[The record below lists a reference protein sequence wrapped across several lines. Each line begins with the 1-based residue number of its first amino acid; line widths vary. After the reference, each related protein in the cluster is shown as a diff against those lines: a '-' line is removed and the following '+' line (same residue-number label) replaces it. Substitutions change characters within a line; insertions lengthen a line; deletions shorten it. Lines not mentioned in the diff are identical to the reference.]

1 MVGDI
6 KRLLRHL
13 MTGGFHVRRCFP
25 AEAFERI
32 EAAIREEEA
41 THRGEICFALEA
53 ALPLGALL
61 AGLDARARAIQVFSE
76 LRVWDTEEN
85 NGVLIYLL
93 LADQDVEIVA
103 DRGIHRVAGAGA
115 WEAICREM
123 EAAFREGR
131 FEEGV
136 VAGIRRVSELLRR
149 HFPAEGDPRNELAD
163 RPVVLGPG

>member
-1 MVGDI
+1 MVMDFR
-6 KRLLRHL
+6 RLLQHL
-13 MTGGFHVRRCFP
+13 MTGGFHVHRRFP
-25 AEAFERI
+25 PAALQRV

-61 AGLDARARAIQVFSE
+61 AGVSARARAIQIFSE

-93 LADQDVEIVA
+93 LADRDVEIVA
-103 DRGIHRVAGAGA
+103 DRGIHRAVGVDA
-115 WEAICREM
+115 WEAICHEM

-136 VAGIRRVSELLRR
+136 LAGIRRVSELLRR
-149 HFPAEGDPRNELAD
+149 HFPAEGGPRNELPD
-163 RPVVLGPG
+163 RPVVLGPR

>member
-1 MVGDI
+1 MVTDF

-13 MTGGFHVRRCFP
+13 MTGGFHVRRRFP
-25 AEAFERI
+25 PGAFERI

-53 ALPLGALL
+53 ALPLGALR
-61 AGLDARARAIQVFSE
+61 AGLGARARAIQVFSE

-103 DRGIHRVAGAGA
+103 DRGIHRAAGAGA
-115 WEAICREM
+115 WEAICHEM

-149 HFPAEGDPRNELAD
+149 HFPAEGGPRNELPD

>member
-1 MVGDI
+1 MVTGF

-13 MTGGFHVRRCFP
+13 MTGGFHVRRRFP
-25 AEAFERI
+25 PEAFERI

-61 AGLDARARAIQVFSE
+61 AGLGARARAIQVFSE

-103 DRGIHRVAGAGA
+103 DRGIHRAAGAGA
-115 WEAICREM
+115 WEAICHEM

-149 HFPAEGDPRNELAD
+149 HFPAEGGPRNELSD